1 MKRTLTRPWSFSNLV
16 SLLQKHLFTY
26 ARSTDFF
33 DNVEGFA
40 RDFVKNRGAQ
50 EEFQGKLDFSEP

>member
-1 MKRTLTRPWSFSNLV
+1 M

-26 ARSTDFF
+26 AKSTDFF